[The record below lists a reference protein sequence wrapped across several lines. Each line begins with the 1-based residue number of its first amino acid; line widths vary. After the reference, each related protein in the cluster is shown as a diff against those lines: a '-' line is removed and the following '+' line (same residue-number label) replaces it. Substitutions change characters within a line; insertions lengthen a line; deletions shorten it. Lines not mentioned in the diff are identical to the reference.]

1 MMNLPLSNLF
11 RTGAQL
17 LSVVSLTALSIALP
31 QPSQAQ
37 SARFYCGTS
46 QGSPATLANTPR
58 GVVPVI
64 VWQSPY
70 FEASGYSPQRRCQ
83 EVSSRFQTFY
93 SKGSLEYLTTG
104 IVNGYPVICVSQTNG
119 GSCADTEVLFTLKQ
133 GDDANRVLQQ
143 MFDVR
148 SGASGPL
155 YQSTGRRPTKLYI
168 DMENYLNTAPVESG
182 SSPSVAPS
190 QPQPA
195 PNPAPANNP
204 GSGSGGSVW

>member
-1 MMNLPLSNLF
+1 MNLSLSNLF
-11 RTGAQL
+11 RTGAKL
-17 LSVVSLTALSIALP
+17 LSVVSLTTLSITLP

-46 QGSPATLANTPR
+46 QGSPATLVDSPR

-64 VWQSPY
+64 VWQSSY
-70 FEASGYSPQRRCQ
+70 FEGSGYSPQRRCQ
-83 EVSSRFQTFY
+83 EVSSRFQTY
-93 SKGSLEYLTTG
+93 YNNKILEYLTTG

-119 GSCADTEVLFTLKQ
+119 GSCAGVLFTLQQ

-143 MFDVR
+143 MFSVR
-148 SGASGPL
+148 SGASTPL
-155 YQSTGRRPTKLYI
+155 YQSTGRRPRPRKLYI

-182 SSPSVAPS
+182 SSPSVAPT

-204 GSGSGGSVW
+204 GSGSGGSIW